1 MSVDTVDNLPGQVML
16 ITRYWRD
23 EADLTY
29 SSLHPPGWCLLGHLE
44 VSHRWEPPLSS
55 QRRYEIHQPPLPF
68 QASVGATEETDE
80 AGQSWAGEL
89 WRLSVCKQVWS
100 LQVLVQLMI
109 MHGELDLENMEIQ
122 WTTVAR
128 EYCQRHFNLDG
139 NYRCS
144 WREIYIWLLYYRQHS
159 GLSWEKWSW
168 QDNIW
173 RKSMK
178 LVNSFAHKINSWS
191 MAQCL
196 NLSYFLYLAVNS
208 FYMAGLMKIRIAL
221 LFSVC

>member
-1 MSVDTVDNLPGQVML
+1 MSVDTTETTCLAGDVDHEVLEGRGWPHLLQPPSSWLVSAGPPRGQSQV
-16 ITRYWRD
+16 R
-23 EADLTY
+23 
-29 SSLHPPGWCLLGHLE
+29 
-44 VSHRWEPPLSS
+44 PPLSS
-55 QRRYEIHQPPLPF
+55 QRRYEIHQPPLPS
-68 QASVGATEETDE
+68 QASVGPTEETDE

-109 MHGELDLENMEIQ
+109 MHGELDMENMEIQ

-139 NYRCS
+139 NYRCR
-144 WREIYIWLLYYRQHS
+144 WREIYIWLSYYRQHS

-173 RKSMK
+173 RKFMK
-178 LVNSFAHKINSWS
+178 LVNSFAHKFNRWS
-191 MAQCL
+191 MTRCL
-196 NLSYFLYLAVNS
+196 NLSFCSLPLYDRTNEDVLW
-208 FYMAGLMKIRIAL
+208 
-221 LFSVC
+221 

>member
-1 MSVDTVDNLPGQVML
+1 M
-16 ITRYWRD
+16 
-23 EADLTY
+23 
-29 SSLHPPGWCLLGHLE
+29 
-44 VSHRWEPPLSS
+44 
-55 QRRYEIHQPPLPF
+55 
-68 QASVGATEETDE
+68 GATEETDE

-109 MHGELDLENMEIQ
+109 MHGELDMENMEIQ

-144 WREIYIWLLYYRQHS
+144 WREIYIWLSYHISYS

-168 QDNIW
+168 RDNIW
-173 RKSMK
+173 GKSMK
-178 LVNSFAHKINSWS
+178 LVNSFALKLNSWFEHDLKHVLILILHDILWYLGYS
-191 MAQCL
+191 IQKTSPL
-196 NLSYFLYLAVNS
+196 NRLRRFIIYNINIL
-208 FYMAGLMKIRIAL
+208 IACYHVMICCH
-221 LFSVC
+221 F

>member
-1 MSVDTVDNLPGQVML
+1 ML

-29 SSLHPPGWCLLGHLE
+29 SSLHPPGWCLLAHLE
-44 VSHRWEPPLSS
+44 VSHRWGLLSPL
-55 QRRYEIHQPPLPF
+55 RGDTRYTTTTSL

-109 MHGELDLENMEIQ
+109 MHGELDMENMEIQ

-144 WREIYIWLLYYRQHS
+144 WREIYIWLSYYRQHS

-178 LVNSFAHKINSWS
+178 LVNSFAQKLGD
-191 MAQCL
+191 Q
-196 NLSYFLYLAVNS
+196 
-208 FYMAGLMKIRIAL
+208 
-221 LFSVC
+221 